1 MFSEVP
7 SRIPQGAGIQPVP
20 WIPFVC
26 VAVLLSG
33 CATRQACIT
42 PLDSP
47 VAATTKAASATR
59 DVLPTSQPSTESLPT
74 GSRPPVFPVSPR
86 PPSESQKTSL
96 AAEFLRKDFE
106 VSLLGSSSLRVSPK
120 NRTARRLPALF
131 EESILLGKIRAVLQ
145 SANPPSRRTAS
156 SASFQGGIATISFDR
171 DIAPKTAAAAV
182 SRMISLDGV
191 NEVRANFPND

>member
-20 WIPFVC
+20 WISFFC
-26 VAVLLSG
+26 AAVLLTG
-33 CATRQACIT
+33 CATRKASIA

-59 DVLPTSQPSTESLPT
+59 DVLPPTQSSTESSAT
-74 GSRPPVFPVSPR
+74 GSRPPVFPVSPQPR
-86 PPSESQKTSL
+86 SESPATSL

-106 VSLLGSSSLRVSPK
+106 VSLLGSNSLRVSPK

-145 SANPPSRRTAS
+145 SANPASRRTAS

-171 DIAPKTAAAAV
+171 DIAPETAAAAV

-191 NEVRANFPND
+191 HEVRANFTND